1 MADTFASR
9 FMMARAGPGPLV
21 WGLDPSG
28 ALLKAWGLGDDPD
41 GLDRFAD
48 VMLGAAAGTVGLVKP
63 QSAFFERHGW
73 RGVRT
78 LSRLIAEARSAGL
91 LVVLDVKRGDVSS
104 TNDAYAEA
112 FLGPGAPLE
121 ADAVTVHPYL
131 GLAAMGAFVSRAHQ
145 AGSCLL
151 VVTRSSNPEGRAVQ
165 SALGE
170 GGRQVDEGLLGEIGK
185 LNRMLA
191 GREIGPVG
199 AVAGPARIEPELDLT
214 SAQALFLAPGV
225 GAQGR
230 LPRTWPGSSRPA
242 PTGSCPARRGH
253 CLLPARTS
261 SPCKTGPPRW
271 QPSSAGFSPTGQTP
285 PHAPSERSSATPGR
299 SSPRVCPQRT
309 TRTLLTSQQG
319 ERCLL
324 RQQIG
329 SRLLSRG
336 NRVPGQTRGRIGR
349 TRIRAW
355 SPCRRGLTTRS
366 SSAEGL
372 HVITYRATL
381 TSPGKLVLF
390 VAGLLLAERRRRGTP
405 RGSRKL
411 TCYWQAVLGLRW
423 FRTAPRSTRWPG
435 IMASRGPPATATWTR

>member
-1 MADTFASR
+1 MRLTPAVTCAEAPPVRENGAVADTFASR

-28 ALLKAWGLGDDPD
+28 ALLRAWGLGDDAD

-73 RGVRT
+73 RGIRT
-78 LSRLIAEARSAGL
+78 LSRLIADARSAGL
-91 LVVLDVKRGDVSS
+91 LVVLDAKRGDVSS

-151 VVTRSSNPEGRAVQ
+151 VVIRSSSPEGRAVQ

-199 AVAGPARIEPELDLT
+199 AVVGAARIEPELDLA

-225 GAQGR
+225 GAQG
-230 LPRTWPGSSRPA
+230 
-242 PTGSCPARRGH
+242 
-253 CLLPARTS
+253 
-261 SPCKTGPPRW
+261 
-271 QPSSAGFSPTGQTP
+271 
-285 PHAPSERSSATPGR
+285 ATPEDVARVFAACPDRVMPSASR
-299 SSPRVCPQRT
+299 S
-309 TRTLLTSQQG
+309 
-319 ERCLL
+319 
-324 RQQIG
+324 
-329 SRLLSRG
+329 
-336 NRVPGQTRGRIGR
+336 
-349 TRIRAW
+349 
-355 SPCRRGLTTRS
+355 
-366 SSAEGL
+366 
-372 HVITYRATL
+372 
-381 TSPGKLVLF
+381 
-390 VAGLLLAERRRRGTP
+390 LLLAGPDVIALQDRAAAMAAEFRRLLPDR
-405 RGSRKL
+405 
-411 TCYWQAVLGLRW
+411 AN
-423 FRTAPRSTRWPG
+423 
-435 IMASRGPPATATWTR
+435 ATARTL